1 MASGTPCTAS
11 DLDQRGAIS
20 LPVLSREH
28 NPRGTVR
35 RSRSG
40 RRRAIVLATVQLLII
55 GHVILWL
62 LSRKYG
68 WFGGR
73 TLTPVEP
80 SESME
85 FAKNGVVN
93 AGLIFFALTL
103 VSTLIMGRWFCGW
116 ACHVVLLQDLCS
128 WIMKKMGVRP
138 KPFRSRLLIYVPLLL
153 ALYMFVWPAFY
164 RLAVAPWVQ
173 PDLEWPGVSTHFA
186 TADFWQSFAGPLVAI
201 PFLLICGFAAVYF
214 LGSKGFCTYGCPY
227 GGFFAPLDEF
237 AVGRIRVTDACEQ
250 CGHCTAVCTSNVRVH
265 EEVRA
270 YGMVVDPGC
279 MKCLDCVSV
288 CPNDALYFGY
298 GRPAQ
303 FKKLRVKKAPR
314 RIYDLTW
321 PEEIGLAIVFLLSF
335 LSVRGVYAVVPMLMA
350 AGVAGVVTFG
360 AWKLWRLIRDANV
373 RFHQFQLKYHGRLK
387 RPGAVFGGLA
397 VIVLALTA
405 HSGLVNALEGGGAL
419 AARRAA
425 RLVSAPAP
433 PADADEAVA
442 RAMGL
447 YRLASGIG
455 DGGIGLAGNPR
466 IDLRLVRLHWHR
478 GDLGEAERYLVRAIK
493 RSRPDQAR
501 SRDLARIV
509 RAQGRDAD
517 AVAYAEG
524 VLAEHPG
531 FALLRDDAV
540 LWLAEVGRLEAAIEL
555 CRRGLEHD
563 PQSVGSMYRLS
574 LLLLQ
579 VDRVDEA
586 IDVLERLRAVDPD
599 NPQLNAQVAALQER
613 LKKERDGV
621 RE

>member
-1 MASGTPCTAS
+1 M
-11 DLDQRGAIS
+11 
-20 LPVLSREH
+20 
-28 NPRGTVR
+28 
-35 RSRSG
+35 
-40 RRRAIVLATVQLLII
+40 LATVQLLII

-73 TLTPVEP
+73 TVTPVEP
-80 SESME
+80 SEAME
-85 FAKNGVVN
+85 FTKDGIVN
-93 AGLIFFALTL
+93 AGLIFFVLALASTL
-103 VSTLIMGRWFCGW
+103 VLGRWFCGW
-116 ACHVVLLQDLCS
+116 ACHLVLLQDLCG

-153 ALYMFVWPAFY
+153 ALYMFAWPPFY
-164 RLAVAPWVQ
+164 RLAIAPWVQ
-173 PDLEWPGVSTHFA
+173 PELEWRGFSMDLTTTELWKTMPGV
-186 TADFWQSFAGPLVAI
+186 LVAI
-201 PFLLICGFAAVYF
+201 PFLMICGFAAVYF

-288 CPNDALYFGY
+288 CPKDALYFGY

-303 FKKLRVKKAPR
+303 FKKLRVKKTPR

-350 AGVAGVVTFG
+350 AGVTGVVTFG

-387 RPGAVFGGLA
+387 RPGAVFGGL
-397 VIVLALTA
+397 VVLVLALTA
-405 HSGLVNALEGGGAL
+405 HSGLVNALEGGGVL
-419 AARRAA
+419 AVRRAA
-425 RLVSAPAP
+425 RLVSAPAQTT
-433 PADADEAVA
+433 DTDEAVA
-442 RAMGL
+442 RAMGFF
-447 YRLASGIG
+447 RLASGIR

-466 IDLRLVRLHWHR
+466 IDLRLMRLHWHR
-478 GDLGEAERYLVRAIK
+478 GNLSEAEQYLVRAIK
-493 RSRPDQAR
+493 RSRPNQAR

-509 RAQGRDAD
+509 RAQGREAD
-517 AVAYAEG
+517 ALAYAEG

-531 FALLRDDAV
+531 FAQLRDEAA
-540 LWLAEVGRLEAAIEL
+540 LWLAEVGRLEAAIKL

-563 PQSVGSMYRLS
+563 PKSVVSMYRLS
-574 LLLLQ
+574 LLLLH

-586 IDVLERLRAVDPD
+586 VDVLKRLTAVDPD
-599 NPQLNAQVAALQER
+599 NPQLKAQVAALQER